1 MNLFMKTIYLIIILG
16 LLSGVAFAKS
26 AAGQQDGNKKK
37 STIKG
42 VVTGDA
48 QVPVQGALIKV
59 INDTITT
66 RTNSEGEFVIPVYG
80 TDKGM
85 IISVTAE
92 GYRHEELYSQGRTE
106 LNISLLQKDARVN
119 PTQKFDLGFVTQQK
133 RVATATVDGL
143 TTDKISEVNETA
155 EQALQGQVAGVN
167 MIKRS
172 GMPGEGAY
180 FDIRGISSLY
190 ASNSPL
196 VILDGVYVNM
206 AGEQSPVFDGIFSNP
221 FANLNVSDIDN
232 ITVLK
237 GAEAAAYGSLGA
249 NGVVIIDTKK
259 SDGLETSI
267 NLSMQ
272 GGLSFSPDAIPVLK
286 SGQFTS
292 LMTELAHQRYDAT
305 EVMYRFP

>member
-1 MNLFMKTIYLIIILG
+1 
-16 LLSGVAFAKS
+16 
-26 AAGQQDGNKKK
+26 
-37 STIKG
+37 
-42 VVTGDA
+42 
-48 QVPVQGALIKV
+48 
-59 INDTITT
+59 
-66 RTNSEGEFVIPVYG
+66 
-80 TDKGM
+80 
-85 IISVTAE
+85 
-92 GYRHEELYSQGRTE
+92 
-106 LNISLLQKDARVN
+106 
-119 PTQKFDLGFVTQQK
+119 
-133 RVATATVDGL
+133 
-143 TTDKISEVNETA
+143 
-155 EQALQGQVAGVN
+155 
-167 MIKRS
+167 
-172 GMPGEGAY
+172 
-180 FDIRGISSLY
+180 
-190 ASNSPL
+190 L